1 MKVFIVED
9 NPLLLD
15 NLTILLGG
23 EPDIE
28 VAGTATSAETA
39 QPRISETSPDVLL
52 VDIGLPGMSG
62 IELIARIKR
71 AHPDL
76 DIIAHTIF
84 DSRQTVFEAIKAGA
98 SGYLL
103 KGSTPREL
111 VEALHSVHAGGAPM
125 TPRIARAVIREL
137 QDSCAE
143 EAYILTPREV
153 EILRGLESG
162 FTYQQLADDLSIS
175 HHTVHTH
182 IKNTYEKLHA
192 KGRQD
197 ALIKARKKGLL
208 WRRTIA
214 RRGAPRLIP
223 DAGDTLPRSAGYD

>member
-9 NPLLLD
+9 NPMLLD

-28 VAGTATSAETA
+28 VAGTATTAESA
-39 QPRISETSPDVLL
+39 QPTIRDSPPDVLL

-62 IELIARIKR
+62 IELITRIKR
-71 AHPDL
+71 EHPDL
-76 DIIAHTIF
+76 DIVAHTVF
-84 DSRQTVFEAIKAGA
+84 DSRRTVFDAIKAGA

-111 VEALHSVHAGGAPM
+111 VEALHSVHEGGAPM

-137 QDSCAE
+137 QDVGAD
-143 EAYILTPREV
+143 EAYVLTPREIEV
-153 EILRGLESG
+153 IRGLESG
-162 FTYQQLADDLSIS
+162 FTYQQLADSLSIS

-182 IKNTYEKLHA
+182 IKNVYEKLHA
-192 KGRQD
+192 KGRRD
-197 ALIKARKKGLL
+197 ALAKARKKGIL
-208 WRRTIA
+208 
-214 RRGAPRLIP
+214 
-223 DAGDTLPRSAGYD
+223 